1 MLFLWNVPYS
11 RNHLRARGSIQS
23 GSAMI
28 SLDIRSS
35 LEVLHSQLVAIDCSF
50 TMTFAHNTEN
60 WSSGE
65 EYHILDVII
74 ER

>member
-1 MLFLWNVPYS
+1 
-11 RNHLRARGSIQS
+11 
-23 GSAMI
+23 MI

-60 WSSGE
+60 RSSGE